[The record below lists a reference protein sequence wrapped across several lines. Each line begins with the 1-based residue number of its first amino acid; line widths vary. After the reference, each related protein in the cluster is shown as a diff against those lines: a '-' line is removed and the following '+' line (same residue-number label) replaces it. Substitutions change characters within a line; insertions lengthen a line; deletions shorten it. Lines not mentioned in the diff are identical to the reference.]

1 LHVCIAFIS
10 DSGYNLFVRR
20 GGNAMN
26 NKINLSPSVM
36 CADLVNLE
44 SDISELKHIG
54 MDRIH
59 VDIIDG
65 QFSPSMPLGLETVKR
80 IRAVTDL
87 KFDVHLMSMNN
98 EFFISEIL
106 KIGAESITFHYETS
120 LHIDRY
126 ISLIKSAGAKA
137 GIALNPATPV
147 SSLECIIDK
156 LDLVCLMLINP
167 GFAGNKTEKQ
177 IDYAAKK
184 IIQLKA
190 LIEKTGSNAEIQ
202 VDGRVSLDSIPKLVS
217 AGAQNLVLGSTSLFI
232 KENSLIENKELVLQ
246 AVKKGMGDK

>member
-1 LHVCIAFIS
+1 
-10 DSGYNLFVRR
+10 
-20 GGNAMN
+20 MN

-44 SDISELKHIG
+44 SDISELKQIG